1 MSLSRSRKGFNS
13 TSRIID
19 YRVSAYAQLLQVIYE
34 VRVFLIAFGTIF
46 VAIYGEKMELC
57 NAIAKPSGSGICKQ
71 IVAIML

>member
-1 MSLSRSRKGFNS
+1 
-13 TSRIID
+13 
-19 YRVSAYAQLLQVIYE
+19 LLQVIYE